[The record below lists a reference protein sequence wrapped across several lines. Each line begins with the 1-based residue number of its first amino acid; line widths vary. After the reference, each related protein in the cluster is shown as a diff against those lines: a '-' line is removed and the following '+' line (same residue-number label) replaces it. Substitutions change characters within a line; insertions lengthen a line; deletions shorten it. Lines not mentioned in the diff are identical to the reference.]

1 MFVFFSSEFKWI
13 QLVAGNRFLHYDSI
27 GEAGVLDEDDEL
39 ISGSG
44 MGRLYKMSLKWFEW
58 EKKVKKQ
65 KNFKGHF
72 R

>member
-39 ISGSG
+39 ILGSG
-44 MGRLYKMSLKWFEW
+44 MGRLYKMS
-58 EKKVKKQ
+58 
-65 KNFKGHF
+65 
-72 R
+72 

>member
-13 QLVAGNRFLHYDSI
+13 QLVAGNWFLHYDSI

-44 MGRLYKMSLKWFEW
+44 MGRLYKMS
-58 EKKVKKQ
+58 
-65 KNFKGHF
+65 
-72 R
+72 